1 MSARKI
7 PSNLPRSA
15 SRARSCQYRI
25 VLYSVERSRGWVHIP
40 CWIWPTQF
48 MSNALRRISF
58 VIGQVPGPCGRGLS
72 KIAGSTCTGDIV
84 ARRRDW
90 PRRCR
95 FQPPVSDNHRVPIED
110 YRMPQIRQAGT
121 RTRDLLGYAGSP
133 PDPRWPG
140 GARVAVSIVVNFEE
154 GAEFSISDGDPE
166 NEAVYEIEQR
176 LAGRPDPAIDSH
188 FEYGSRAGWWRI
200 MEVLGQ
206 HGAPATVSS
215 SGRAVERLPL
225 LAQDAVRRGHEIS
238 AHGWRWEG
246 HADLDESEE
255 RDRIA
260 RTVAAIKA
268 VTGTR
273 PVGWHTRSPGS
284 VNTRR
289 LLVEEGGFLYDSDAY
304 NDDLPYFVQVG
315 DKRHLVLPYAFDTND
330 MQFFH
335 TNRFSGA
342 ADFAAYAIDAFD
354 WLHREGAHA
363 PKMMSIGLHLRM
375 IGRPGRIGALDRI
388 LRHITNQGDAWIARR
403 VDIANHWLAQF
414 PSGGPTCPH
423 R

>member
-1 MSARKI
+1 
-7 PSNLPRSA
+7 
-15 SRARSCQYRI
+15 
-25 VLYSVERSRGWVHIP
+25 
-40 CWIWPTQF
+40 
-48 MSNALRRISF
+48 
-58 VIGQVPGPCGRGLS
+58 
-72 KIAGSTCTGDIV
+72 
-84 ARRRDW
+84 
-90 PRRCR
+90 
-95 FQPPVSDNHRVPIED
+95 
-110 YRMPQIRQAGT
+110 MPQSSQRMT

-154 GAEFSISDGDPE
+154 GAEFSINDGDCE

-225 LAQDAVRRGHEIS
+225 LAQDAVRRGHEVS

-246 HADLDESEE
+246 HAGLDEAEE

-260 RTVAAIKA
+260 RTVAAIKE
-268 VTGTR
+268 VTGSR

-284 VNTRR
+284 INTRR

-304 NDDLPYFVQVG
+304 NDDLPYSC
-315 DKRHLVLPYAFDTND
+315 RSET
-330 MQFFH
+330 
-335 TNRFSGA
+335 SGIW
-342 ADFAAYAIDAFD
+342 YYRT
-354 WLHREGAHA
+354 HSTPTTCSSSTPTGSVA
-363 PKMMSIGLHLRM
+363 PPISPPM
-375 IGRPGRIGALDRI
+375 
-388 LRHITNQGDAWIARR
+388 
-403 VDIANHWLAQF
+403 
-414 PSGGPTCPH
+414 
-423 R
+423 